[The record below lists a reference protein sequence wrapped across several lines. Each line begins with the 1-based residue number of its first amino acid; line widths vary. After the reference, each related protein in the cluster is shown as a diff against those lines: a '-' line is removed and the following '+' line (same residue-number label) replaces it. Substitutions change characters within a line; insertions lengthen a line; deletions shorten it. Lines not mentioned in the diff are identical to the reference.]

1 MSFKSKVI
9 KNIAKL
15 IRFSLKI
22 TNHKATSLP
31 GYVAYKL
38 DKDILKEL
46 SKNTKFIFVT
56 GTNGKTMTTHFLTNI
71 LRQHYKNVFTN
82 ESGSNM
88 VQGIITSLLDNPPN
102 KDTVAVLEVDE
113 ANLSRIG
120 KFLKADYVV
129 FTNVFRDQMDRFGE
143 IYNIFDKMMEGM
155 EEMADATIV
164 ANGDLPIFAYD
175 KMDSYKKVYYGI
187 RDKREVHEDYSLD
200 AELNSDGI
208 LCPKCNSVLKYKL
221 VNYSSL
227 GDFTCPS
234 CDFSS
239 KKLKYC
245 IDKLEKLES
254 DYSTFKIANE
264 EYEISVGGLYNIY
277 NALASLAVAK
287 ELGLSYEEIYI
298 GLKSQNNVFGRQ
310 ENIKIADKNVI
321 INLVKN
327 PTGLNQIIELMLLNK
342 SDISLICL
350 LNDNYADGLDV
361 SWIYDSHYEKLREMD
376 IKDVYVSGKRSSDM
390 KRRLE
395 IAEIYEGD
403 IKEFDY
409 EKEIVDIIENAQS
422 DNIYILSTYTAMLRL
437 REVLELSWLLIL
449 HIFMEIC

>member
-1 MSFKSKVI
+1 
-9 KNIAKL
+9 
-15 IRFSLKI
+15 
-22 TNHKATSLP
+22 
-31 GYVAYKL
+31 
-38 DKDILKEL
+38 
-46 SKNTKFIFVT
+46 
-56 GTNGKTMTTHFLTNI
+56 
-71 LRQHYKNVFTN
+71 
-82 ESGSNM
+82 
-88 VQGIITSLLDNPPN
+88 
-102 KDTVAVLEVDE
+102 
-113 ANLSRIG
+113 
-120 KFLKADYVV
+120 
-129 FTNVFRDQMDRFGE
+129 
-143 IYNIFDKMMEGM
+143 MEGL
-155 EEMADATIV
+155 EEMPDATIV

-187 RDKREVHEDYSLD
+187 RDKRDVHEDYSLD

-208 LCPKCNSVLKYKL
+208 LCPKCNSVLKYRL

-245 IDKLEKLES
+245 IDNLEKLES
-254 DYSTFKIANE
+254 DHSTFKIANE

-287 ELGLSYEEIYI
+287 ELGLSYEEIYR
-298 GLKSQNNVFGRQ
+298 GLKSQKNVFGRQ
-310 ENIKIADKNVI
+310 ENIEIAGKNVI

-361 SWIYDSHYEKLREMD
+361 SWIYDSHYEKLKEMD

-409 EKEIVDIIENAQS
+409 EKEIVDVIENAKT
-422 DNIYILSTYTAMLRL
+422 DNVYILSTYTAMLRL
-437 REVLELSWLLIL
+437 REVLELS
-449 HIFMEIC
+449 

>member
-22 TNHKATSLP
+22 TKHKATSLP

-38 DKDILKEL
+38 DKDILNEL

-71 LRQHYKNVFTN
+71 LRQHYENVFTN
-82 ESGSNM
+82 DSGSNM

-143 IYNIFDKMMEGM
+143 IYNIYDKMMEGM
-155 EEMADATIV
+155 EEMPDATIV
-164 ANGDLPIFAYD
+164 ANGDLPIFAYEN
-175 KMDSYKKVYYGI
+175 MDPYKKVYYGI
-187 RDKREVHEDYSLD
+187 RDKRDVHDNYSLD

-208 LCPKCNSVLKYKL
+208 LCPKCNSVLKYRL

-227 GDFTCPS
+227 GDFTCSS

-239 KKLKYC
+239 KNLKYC
-245 IDKLEKLES
+245 IDNLVKLES
-254 DYSTFKIANE
+254 DHSVFKLADE

-287 ELGLSYEEIYI
+287 ELGLTYEEIYN
-298 GLKSQNNVFGRQ
+298 GLKSQKNVFGRQ

-361 SWIYDSHYEKLREMD
+361 SWIYDSHYEKLKEMD

-409 EKEIVDIIENAQS
+409 EKEIVDVIENAKS
-422 DNIYILSTYTAMLRL
+422 DNVYILSTYTAMLRL
-437 REVLELSWLLIL
+437 REVLELS
-449 HIFMEIC
+449 

>member
-38 DKDILKEL
+38 DKEILKEL

-71 LRQHYKNVFTN
+71 LRQRYENVFTN
-82 ESGSNM
+82 DSGSNM

-102 KDTVAVLEVDE
+102 EDTVAVLEVDE

-155 EEMADATIV
+155 GEMPDATIV

-187 RDKREVHEDYSLD
+187 RDNSDVHEDYSID

-208 LCPKCNSVLKYKL
+208 LCPKCNSVLKYRL

-239 KKLKYC
+239 KKLKCC
-245 IDKLEKLES
+245 IDNLVNLES
-254 DYSTFKIANE
+254 NHSVFKLAGE

-287 ELGLSYEEIYI
+287 ELGLTYEEIYT
-298 GLKSQNNVFGRQ
+298 GLKSQKNVFGRQ

-361 SWIYDSHYEKLREMD
+361 SWIYDSHYEKLKELD

-409 EKEIVDIIENAQS
+409 EKEIVDVIENAKS
-422 DNIYILSTYTAMLRL
+422 DNVYILSTYTAMLRL
-437 REVLELSWLLIL
+437 REVLDLS
-449 HIFMEIC
+449 

>member
-71 LRQHYKNVFTN
+71 LRQHYENVFTN
-82 ESGSNM
+82 DSGSNM

-102 KDTVAVLEVDE
+102 EDTVAVLEVDE

-187 RDKREVHEDYSLD
+187 RDKRDIHDDYILD

-208 LCPKCNSVLKYKL
+208 LCPKCNSVLKYRL

-239 KKLKYC
+239 KNLKYC
-245 IDKLEKLES
+245 IDNLEKLES
-254 DYSTFKIANE
+254 DHSTFKIANE

-287 ELGLSYEEIYI
+287 ELGLSYEEIYT
-298 GLKSQNNVFGRQ
+298 GLKSQKNVFGRQ

-361 SWIYDSHYEKLREMD
+361 SWIYDSHYEKLRKMD

-403 IKEFDY
+403 IKGFDY